1 MSNRKPWAWFL
12 MGAASTIALLVA
24 IVVIVAVVTLI
35 SDDTGDSLPV
45 LLDDTDDSLP
55 VLLTDFIEEAKAGSV
70 EFVEV
75 DGLDIEFK
83 LIGDANETTFRTKM
97 EKGDTIRELL
107 RDAGIATEDFPPV
120 KLKP

>member
-1 MSNRKPWAWFL
+1 MSGGRPWAQFL
-12 MGAASTIALLVA
+12 IVTASTIVLLGVVA
-24 IVVIVAVVTLI
+24 GVVAAVLLI
-35 SDDTGDSLPV
+35 SDDT
-45 LLDDTDDSLP
+45 DDSIP
-55 VLLTDFIEEAKAGSV
+55 VPLTDIDDSIPVPLTDFIEEAKAGSV

-83 LIGDANETTFRTKM
+83 LIGDANETTFRTKI

-107 RDAGIATEDFPPV
+107 QDAGIATEDFPPV